1 MLEVKDL
8 VKNYGDHSVI
18 ENFNLNADKGQIIG
32 LIGENGAGKSTLL
45 KILATLLKPTDGK
58 VYMEGKDYDK
68 DYKSLR
74 NDIAYVPQELAL
86 WNDLT
91 VLENMKFFS
100 NLSAAKCSVE
110 DMTTL
115 LKNVQL
121 ERDDTKVSAL
131 SGGMKRK
138 LNLAISL
145 IQNPK
150 LLLLDEPTAGIDLKS
165 RLEIGRFLK
174 SMATDKEALIIYT
187 SHDMDEIKNLCDRVI
202 IIGEDPFYKGIL
214 NG

>member
-18 ENFNLNADKGQIIG
+18 ENFNLNADEGQIIG